1 MVRPFNPLNPLLHLS
16 LRIVVPIVERVRNA
30 VLQLHK
36 LNMAAVS
43 LSLKVEK
50 ADRFIFSLQP
60 HGLRRNRQVC
70 DCWAACPGAPGEKR
84 SSVHADGL
92 TVRG

>member
-50 ADRFIFSLQP
+50 ADRLFSASSHMASAETGRFATVGLCVRGRQVRSGAACTP
-60 HGLRRNRQVC
+60 MGLR
-70 DCWAACPGAPGEKR
+70 
-84 SSVHADGL
+84 
-92 TVRG
+92 